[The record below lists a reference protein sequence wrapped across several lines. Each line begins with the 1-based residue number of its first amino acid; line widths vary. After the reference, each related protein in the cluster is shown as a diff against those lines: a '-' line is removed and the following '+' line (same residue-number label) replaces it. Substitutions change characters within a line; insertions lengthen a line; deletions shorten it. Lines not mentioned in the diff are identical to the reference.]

1 MCSKRFDTH
10 YYPDRPCFKLKP
22 SQLPGKYTAG
32 LPVRRSKASILTIS
46 STV

>member
-22 SQLPGKYTAG
+22 SQLPGKYTSR
-32 LPVRRSKASILTIS
+32 LPVRRSKLAF
-46 STV
+46 